1 MNIGQQLTAALED
14 TKAEKV
20 EEPKKKRMTDAI
32 KVRCAHLKH
41 NGLNDKAIAETV
53 GFDESIVTKALGDK

>member
-32 KVRCAHLKH
+32 KVKLW
-41 NGLNDKAIAETV
+41 
-53 GFDESIVTKALGDK
+53 ALMSQQ